1 MQSGQWYLLGREVAR
16 IPLPDAARMAG
27 WSDPTAATGCDTVAA
42 GAAIPE
48 AVATPIGIPYVPT
61 TVAAPDVGVPCM
73 PYTVGLPY
81 ITPYPMLAPT
91 AACPA
96 VAACVAARYY
106 NSLAPRT
113 TSSQETV
120 PPPTSI
126 SLIAFLMLTQAYS
139 SPTSCFS
146 KASITDSESRRNL
159 ARDSS
164 TRNTKASQL
173 SKGARVSW

>member
-1 MQSGQWYLLGREVAR
+1 MGEETAPTLGYTVGCKLIGADVAT
-16 IPLPDAARMAG
+16 IGAADATG
-27 WSDPTAATGCDTVAA
+27 TSIVDDGTVDATGCDTIAA

-48 AVATPIGIPYVPT
+48 AIATSIGTPYVPT

-81 ITPYPMLAPT
+81 ITPDPTLEPT

-96 VAACVAARYY
+96 VAACVAARYC

-113 TSSQETV
+113 TSSQDTV

-126 SLIAFLMLTQAYS
+126 SLIAFLILT
-139 SPTSCFS
+139 
-146 KASITDSESRRNL
+146 
-159 ARDSS
+159 
-164 TRNTKASQL
+164 
-173 SKGARVSW
+173 